1 MQVTEIRRLMSFG
14 QRENVS
20 MTARVDEGEDPK
32 DALREL
38 ELVMREGIARYEE
51 ATVPRCRICG
61 CTDDHGCYDGCYWV
75 ERDLCSACALSEE
88 YVEAQARGVACN
100 AVGLALDM
108 EDARSVELVDRVTD
122 AIIDAYRKGRRAK
135 DMAEGER

>member
-51 ATVPRCRICG
+51 ATVQRCRICG

-75 ERDLCSACALSEE
+75 ERDLCSACAVSDEF
-88 YVEAQARGVACN
+88 VETHAREMASNVVLE
-100 AVGLALDM
+100 VGGL
-108 EDARSVELVDRVTD
+108 EPGSQEQLVDLLAA
-122 AIIDAYRKGRRAK
+122 AIRDAYRKGRRA
-135 DMAEGER
+135 GE

>member
-1 MQVTEIRRLMSFG
+1 MSFG

-51 ATVPRCRICG
+51 ATVRRCRICG
-61 CTDDHGCYDGCYWV
+61 CTEEHGCEYGCYWV
-75 ERDLCSACALSEE
+75 EPDLCSACAVSDEF
-88 YVEAQARGVACN
+88 VETHAREMASNVVQ
-100 AVGLALDM
+100 AVGGQEPGSQEL
-108 EDARSVELVDRVTD
+108 LVDLVAE
-122 AIIDAYRKGRRAK
+122 AIIDAYRKGRKA
-135 DMAEGER
+135 GE